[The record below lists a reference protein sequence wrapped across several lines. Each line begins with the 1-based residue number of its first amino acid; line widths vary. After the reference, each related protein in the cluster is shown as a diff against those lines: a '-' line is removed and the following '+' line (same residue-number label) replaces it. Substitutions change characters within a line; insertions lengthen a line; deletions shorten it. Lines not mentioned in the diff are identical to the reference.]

1 MAPSDRAIRSAKWA
15 SGSIWVW
22 SWYTMYLEIFRWKH
36 VTGTLRF
43 NAGPPV
49 PGTGIRPR
57 PGRPLVFLYVCS
69 AAAPVIFVAA
79 AFAERR
85 RRLRYVPVAGRP
97 A

>member
-1 MAPSDRAIRSAKWA
+1 M
-15 SGSIWVW
+15 
-22 SWYTMYLEIFRWKH
+22 MYLEIFRWKH

-57 PGRPLVFLYVCS
+57 PGRPLVFLYMCS

-79 AFAERR
+79 ALVERR
-85 RRLRYVPVAGRP
+85 RRPR
-97 A
+97 